1 MLNQK
6 FFERSAVMVAKDL
19 IGCYLIKRLNDGKI
33 ARFMIVETEAY
44 EGLKDKASHASRG
57 ETERNKVM
65 FGEAGVW
72 YVYFT
77 YGMHYILNIVCGKVG
92 YPAAVLIRGVVDE
105 NGEKILGPARLT
117 KKLKIDKTFNGK
129 TVSKIAGLWIEHP
142 TLKIHDREFVM
153 GRKNGNVLKTP
164 RIGVDYAG
172 LIWSQKLYRFVLEGF
187 ETKRFK

>member
-1 MLNQK
+1 
-6 FFERSAVMVAKDL
+6 MVAKDL